1 MGSENGQT
9 PREENL
15 RKRPK
20 PAQRLRTALAKRTK
34 DDLIDVLVELAGE
47 DRAILRR
54 LAARIEA
61 GGAFAAGIAIGR
73 RNWLFLGSDRGGR
86 AAAVHFSL
94 IASCLRNNVEPFK
107 YLRDLLTC
115 LPALLPGA
123 SRETLRSLLPD
134 RWQPA
139 K

>member
-1 MGSENGQT
+1 M
-9 PREENL
+9 P
-15 RKRPK
+15 KRPK
-20 PAQRLRTALAKRTK
+20 PRASSAQQLAKRTK

-61 GGAFAAGIAIGR
+61 AERSLRGIAIGR

-107 YLRDLLTC
+107 YLRDLLTR